1 MRRTRDIEGPGRWH
15 DAAVNTCRW
24 ICALRLAAAGLLA
37 GLALPAPACEGPV
50 VSLVV
55 PYPAGGSMDAVMR
68 LVADVAGEEAGKTF
82 VLRNVGGASGAL
94 AVQQVLRQPAD
105 GCTVLAGNVN
115 AVILAPLLMTQAGFQ
130 PTDLVP
136 LGQVGSAD
144 FLVVAAPGFAAQ
156 TLEELPAAARRAGRP
171 LSAGHPGTE
180 TLQHLALPLI
190 ERRLQLPLLRVPY
203 TGSSVLVNDLIG
215 GHLDIAVVA
224 EPVATPLVARGQLK
238 VLARLGDW
246 LPSAAGG
253 RQPPLLGW
261 AGWFVAAPTPM
272 PARQRLQAAL
282 LAALAR
288 PALQQ
293 RLEALGS
300 DVPDEAQQQRFAATV
315 WADIGLYR
323 QRMQQR

>member
-1 MRRTRDIEGPGRWH
+1 M
-15 DAAVNTCRW
+15 
-24 ICALRLAAAGLLA
+24 LLAALA
-37 GLALPAPACEGPV
+37 PPARPCEGPL

-68 LVADVAGEEAGKTF
+68 LVADAAGEETGKTF
-82 VLRNVGGASGAL
+82 VLRNIGGVSGAL
-94 AVQQVLRQPAD
+94 AVQHVLRQPAD

-115 AVILAPLLMTQAGFQ
+115 AVILAPLMLSQAGFQ

-136 LGQVGSAD
+136 LGQVGKAD
-144 FLVVAAPGFAAQ
+144 FLVVAAPHVEAR
-156 TLEELPAAARRAGRP
+156 TLEQLPAAAQRRDRP
-171 LSAGHPGTE
+171 LSAGHPGHE

-190 ERRLQLPLLRVPY
+190 ERQLRLQLLRVPY
-203 TGSSVLVNDLIG
+203 KGSSMMVNDLIG

-224 EPVATPLVARGQLK
+224 EPVAAPLVARGQLK
-238 VLARLGDW
+238 VLARLGQW

-253 RQPPLLGW
+253 KQPPLLSW
-261 AGWFVAAPTPM
+261 AGWFVAADTPA

-300 DVPDEAQQQRFAATV
+300 EVPDAHEQQRFAATV
-315 WADIGLYR
+315 ASDIGVYR
-323 QRMQQR
+323 QRVLDR